1 MTIPEH
7 IFKAYDIRGLVSG
20 ELSEELAER
29 LGRAFVL
36 FLQKKGADLA
46 GKRVVV
52 GYDMRETSVPFSKAL
67 TKGIMA
73 AGVDV
78 VAIGLTST
86 PIFNFAC
93 AHYPEH
99 AGGIMVTASH
109 NPAEYNGFKMT
120 LDDGLP
126 IGKGS
131 GMEDIRDMVLAN
143 NFPESEIVGNESER
157 DVLPDYLERIFSIVK
172 PEEIKPLKVVVDAGN
187 GMAKVSIPKVLEKL
201 PVEVEYLY
209 LDPDGSFPNH
219 EANPL
224 KESTLKDLQAR
235 VLEIGADFGFAL
247 DGDADRIGLVDET
260 GVIVPPSSVGA
271 LIGLEVL
278 KDHPG
283 ITMLYDLR
291 SSMAVPELWEAAG
304 AKHTEK
310 CMVGHALIKKYMREK
325 HAEFASEL
333 SLHMY
338 FADMYN
344 VESTDL
350 CLLYVLRTLSRESK
364 KLSEITVPMN
374 KYFHSGE
381 RNFSAQG
388 GPALGGE
395 VFDKQGIMKKIEDHY
410 KKEAVEESNLDDVW
424 MKFDWGWFS
433 VRASNTEP
441 VLRLNLEARDKETME
456 GKVEEL
462 SHFIQSF

>member
-1 MTIPEH
+1 MISES
-7 IFKAYDIRGLVSG
+7 IFKAYDIRGLVES
-20 ELSEELAER
+20 ELSEELAYR
-29 LGRAFVL
+29 LGRAFVA
-36 FLQKKGADLA
+36 FLQKKGIEIN
-46 GKRVVV
+46 GKHIAV
-52 GYDMRETSVPFSKAL
+52 GYDMRNTSIPFSKAL
-67 TKGIMA
+67 TKGMTD
-73 AGVDV
+73 AGADAVK
-78 VAIGLTST
+78 IGLTST
-86 PIFNFAC
+86 PIFNFAS

-99 AGGIMVTASH
+99 VGGIMVTASH

-120 LDDGLP
+120 LGDGLP

-131 GMEDIRDMVLAN
+131 GMDEIRDMVLAN
-143 NFPESEIVGNESER
+143 DFPKSGKTGNVTER
-157 DVLPDYLERIFSIVK
+157 DILSDYLDRIFGIVE
-172 PEEIKPLKVVVDAGN
+172 PDDIKPLKLVVDAGN

-224 KESTLKDLQAR
+224 KAETLKDLQAR
-235 VLEIGADFGFAL
+235 VRESGADFGFAL
-247 DGDADRIGLVDET
+247 DGDADRIGLVDER
-260 GVIVPPSSVGA
+260 GEIVPPSSVGA

-278 KDHPG
+278 RDHPG

-325 HAEFASEL
+325 GAEFASEL

-350 CLLYVLRTLSRESK
+350 CLLYVLRTLSREGK
-364 KLSEITVPMN
+364 KLSEITQPMN
-374 KYFHSGE
+374 TYVHSGE
-381 RNFSAQG
+381 KNF
-388 GPALGGE
+388 E
-395 VFDKQGIMKKIEDHY
+395 VED
-410 KKEAVEESNLDDVW
+410 KEAVMQAIEDQYKKDALEVSDLDGVW
-424 MKFDWGWFS
+424 MRFDWGWFS
-433 VRASNTEP
+433 LRASNTEP
-441 VLRLNLEARDKETME
+441 VLRLNLEAKDKETME
-456 GKVEEL
+456 EKVAEVSRL
-462 SHFIQSF
+462 IQ